1 MLHFWGVAQSAQ
13 HLVVTQALVGSSPT
27 APASRGVAQLVERLP
42 VGTVKVPNGEGRGFE
57 SHLQDQMI
65 EDKQFALTVSAAAQ
79 QVGAQTLADRL
90 SVSRPTVKRWI
101 EGRNLPM
108 PAMRVAV
115 VRICEGLTVPR

>member
-1 MLHFWGVAQSAQ
+1 
-13 HLVVTQALVGSSPT
+13 
-27 APASRGVAQLVERLP
+27 
-42 VGTVKVPNGEGRGFE
+42 
-57 SHLQDQMI
+57 MI